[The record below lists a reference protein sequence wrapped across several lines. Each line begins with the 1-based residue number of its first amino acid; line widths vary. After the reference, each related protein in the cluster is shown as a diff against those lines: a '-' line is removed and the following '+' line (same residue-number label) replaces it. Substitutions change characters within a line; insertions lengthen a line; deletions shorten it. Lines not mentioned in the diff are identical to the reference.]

1 MRKHVLFPALLALT
15 GLGAPALAQA
25 PVPGGSVTAAD
36 RAAIASCV
44 NESGEMPRACIGTIA
59 VVCTREPGAQREGGE
74 VGCSRREA
82 AVWRERLDLAL
93 NGFAQRLQP
102 GPRNRLAA
110 LQRTWESY
118 AAQKCAFA
126 AEIQPPARAAPM
138 QAGCE
143 LRETALRAMEIERMA
158 RRQARP
164 GDARP
169 QLHR

>member
-1 MRKHVLFPALLALT
+1 MSLRAAFLAFALLAF
-15 GLGAPALAQA
+15 PAAAQTT
-25 PVPGGSVTAAD
+25 PPGGGVTPAD

-44 NESGEMPRACIGTIA
+44 RESGEMPRACIGTIA
-59 VVCTREPGAQREGGE
+59 VVCAREPGTAREGGD
-74 VGCSRREA
+74 VACSRREA
-82 AVWRERLDLAL
+82 AVWRERLDLTLSA
-93 NGFAQRLQP
+93 FAQRLEA
-102 GPRNRLAA
+102 GPRSRLVA

-126 AEIQPPARAAPM
+126 AEIQPPARAASM

-143 LRETALRAMEIERMA
+143 LRETALRAIEIERMT